1 MSVEYKAGIAYGIYL
16 DTDTLYK
23 GLENMFENIHSKTDV
38 RDDWFETEEE
48 FQKWYNNG
56 DYPELK
62 ELLYDDEVLINLD
75 YYCDSVGYIL
85 GYELDS
91 IEWGAKPFS
100 SPDLSWS
107 VTRKLRDRI
116 LFWYE
121 KLFPYKEFE
130 EPQMLLYSQLS

>member
-1 MSVEYKAGIAYGIYL
+1 MSVNYRAGIAYGIYISTDDLSEAL
-16 DTDTLYK
+16 DKIAEQKITMFYTEGHTIADYEDFFGGFDTAK
-23 GLENMFENIHSKTDV
+23 EIAK
-38 RDDWFETEEE
+38 EE
-48 FQKWYNNG
+48 
-56 DYPELK
+56 
-62 ELLYDDEVLINLD
+62 LYDDEILINLD

-107 VTRKLRDRI
+107 ATRKLRDRI